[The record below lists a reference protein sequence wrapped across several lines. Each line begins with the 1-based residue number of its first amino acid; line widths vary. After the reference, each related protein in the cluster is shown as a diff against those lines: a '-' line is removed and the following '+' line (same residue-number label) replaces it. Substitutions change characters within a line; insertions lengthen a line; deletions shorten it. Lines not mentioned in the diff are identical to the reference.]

1 MDHQRQRTIQ
11 RTRRPTHPQ
20 SAPVPFAGPARPPP
34 RHAPPHAA
42 HRCSSPH
49 QRARFSGGPQNG
61 SPAQGRLSVVDGRVA
76 TEVNMVCRQDR
87 RGFGA
92 GRLLRLSERRAR
104 ELAKIF
110 TDAGVPESSVNIM
123 NDLACAMERLA
134 GMHSCARPN

>member
-1 MDHQRQRTIQ
+1 
-11 RTRRPTHPQ
+11 
-20 SAPVPFAGPARPPP
+20 
-34 RHAPPHAA
+34 
-42 HRCSSPH
+42 
-49 QRARFSGGPQNG
+49 
-61 SPAQGRLSVVDGRVA
+61 
-76 TEVNMVCRQDR
+76 MVCRQDR